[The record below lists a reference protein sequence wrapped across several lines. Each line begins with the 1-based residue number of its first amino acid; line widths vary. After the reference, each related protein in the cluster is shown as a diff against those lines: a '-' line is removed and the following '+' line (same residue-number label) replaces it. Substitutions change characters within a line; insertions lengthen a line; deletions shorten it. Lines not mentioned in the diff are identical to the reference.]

1 MNLVNFRNYEA
12 LDLDLGPGTVLVQG
26 DNGQGKSNL
35 LESIYILAIAKSPW
49 ASSDRELVRRD
60 TSQPVTYSRIAAVV
74 RRTGDDLKLQ
84 IDLGNLGTEVPDLD
98 GNPTIQKLIRVNG
111 APRRAIDFVGQLS
124 AVMFSA
130 QDLEVVF
137 GPPAARRRY
146 LDILISQFDRQ
157 YLGALQRYQRVL
169 SQRNHLLK
177 RLRDGSARTDELDVW
192 NDQLVFEAK
201 YVMARRVETV
211 AGLSELS
218 AVIHLELSGTGEQ
231 LGLQYRPSA
240 DLAAEGSEESLAEQL
255 RGAMEARRAR
265 EIAQGMT
272 VCGPHRDDVEIRID
286 GLEAAPY
293 ASRGQAR
300 TAILSLRLA
309 EAQYLKYH
317 RGQEP
322 VLLLDDVL
330 SELDAARRLQVI
342 QRASQ
347 YEQCFISTSDPATVA
362 GPLLAHATRLTIH
375 GGAAVKVDSEQADP
389 AGE

>member
-1 MNLVNFRNYEA
+1 M
-12 LDLDLGPGTVLVQG
+12 QG

-35 LESIYILAIAKSPW
+35 LESIYILAIAKSPR

-84 IDLGNLGTEVPDLD
+84 IDLGSLGTEVQDLD
-98 GNPTIQKLIRVNG
+98 GNPTIQKRIRVNG
-111 APRRAIDFVGQLS
+111 APRRATDFVGQLN

-137 GPPAARRRY
+137 GSPAARRRY

-177 RLRDGSARTDELDVW
+177 RLRDGSARPDELDVW

-218 AVIHLELSGTGEQ
+218 AVTHLELSGTGEQ
-231 LGLQYRPSA
+231 LGLHYRPSA

-255 RGAMEARRAR
+255 RDAMEARRAR

-309 EAQYLKYH
+309 EAQYLKDH

-342 QRASQ
+342 RRVSQ
-347 YEQCFISTSDPATVA
+347 YEQCFISTSDPATVTE
-362 GPLLAHATRLTIH
+362 PLLAHATRLTIH
-375 GGAAVKVDSEQADP
+375 GGAAVKVDSEQAEP

>member
-1 MNLVNFRNYEA
+1 M
-12 LDLDLGPGTVLVQG
+12 QG

-35 LESIYILAIAKSPW
+35 LESIYILALAKSPR

-74 RRTGDDLKLQ
+74 RRTEDDLKLQ
-84 IDLGNLGTEVPDLD
+84 IDIGSLGDEVP
-98 GNPTIQKLIRVNG
+98 GPHGSPTIQKRIRVNG
-111 APRRAIDFVGQLS
+111 APRRATDFVGQLN
-124 AVMFSA
+124 AVLFSA
-130 QDLEVVF
+130 QDLEYVY

-177 RLRDGSARTDELDVW
+177 RLRDGSARTAEMDVW
-192 NDQLVFEAK
+192 DDQLVFEAK
-201 YVMARRVETV
+201 YIMARRVETV

-218 AVIHLELSGTGEQ
+218 AATHLELSGTGEQ
-231 LGLQYRPSA
+231 LGLRYRLSA
-240 DLAAEGSEESLAEQL
+240 DLVAEGSEESLAEQL
-255 RGAMEARRAR
+255 RDAMEARRAR
-265 EIAQGMT
+265 EITQGMT

-286 GLEAAPY
+286 GLETAPY

-309 EAQYLKYH
+309 EAQYLKDH

-322 VLLLDDVL
+322 VMLLDDVL
-330 SELDAARRLQVI
+330 SELDAARRLEVI

-375 GGAAVKVDSEQADP
+375 GGGAVKIDSEQAEP
-389 AGE
+389 ASG